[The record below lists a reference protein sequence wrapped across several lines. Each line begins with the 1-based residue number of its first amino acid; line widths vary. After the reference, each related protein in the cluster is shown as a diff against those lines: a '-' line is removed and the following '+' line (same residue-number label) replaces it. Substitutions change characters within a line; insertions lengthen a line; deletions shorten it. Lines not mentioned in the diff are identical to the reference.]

1 MTDFIKVFPDMIP
14 RATCDALIEMFNTSG
29 EAAPNMIVDEQGVD
43 VADALRRSSGVYL
56 SAENSGE
63 HLAIVERAFQIAYGK
78 YVNEYPVLKTQKT
91 ILPERFNLIRYAG
104 DEEYYGWHLDG
115 TDPGTRFR
123 YVSQVAYLNTVP
135 EGGETEFRD
144 QARLVKPVQ
153 GSILMFPSGWTHEH
167 RGRPPVGSSKYIV
180 TSWLRYPEPEI

>member
-1 MTDFIKVFPDMIP
+1 MSDFIKVFPDMIP
-14 RATCDALIEMFNTSG
+14 VSTCAALIEMFDNSG
-29 EAAPNMIVDEQGVD
+29 EVTPNMIVDEQGVD
-43 VADALRRSSGVYL
+43 VADGWRRSAGVYL
-56 SAENSGE
+56 SVENCGA
-63 HLAIVERAFQIAYGK
+63 HLATMERAFQTAYGQ
-78 YVNEYPVLKTQKT
+78 YVNAYPILKTQKT

-104 DEEYYGWHLDG
+104 DEEYYDWHLDG

-123 YVSQVAYLNTVP
+123 YVSQVAYLNSVP
-135 EGGETEFRD
+135 EGGETEFRE
-144 QARLVKPVQ
+144 QNQLIRPVQ